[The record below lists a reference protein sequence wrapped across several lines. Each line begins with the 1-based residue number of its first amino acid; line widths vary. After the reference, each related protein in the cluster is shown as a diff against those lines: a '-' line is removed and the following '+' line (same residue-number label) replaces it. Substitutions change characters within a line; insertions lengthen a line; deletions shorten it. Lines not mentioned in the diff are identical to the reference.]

1 MADNRPLFPEAMGFG
16 NCCFGT
22 ASDALHTTLFLAE
35 SFSMRR
41 MSNSPTLIP
50 ERIVESLRMLSD
62 RVHSRFPDRGLA
74 RHVEWF
80 VDYAG
85 RVLPAGESNLKAP
98 KVVRAASWI
107 GGVAVTAALFSPIY
121 FVRRIDGMDQL
132 PVFLGSLDAL
142 VTVLAATVGGF
153 YTMRSIEHEF
163 VRRQALAGL
172 HTLRSFAHVTDML
185 QVTKSPTQ
193 ILFPGSEPAD
203 GVVIQ
208 SGLRDDAASL
218 SHYLTYCSELYALTA
233 KVAALYGEW
242 TSDTVVL
249 SAVDDIE
256 DLCANL
262 ESKTT
267 QKILLLEQLNQRVR
281 FPSGR

>member
-1 MADNRPLFPEAMGFG
+1 
-16 NCCFGT
+16 
-22 ASDALHTTLFLAE
+22 
-35 SFSMRR
+35 MRR
-41 MSNSPTLIP
+41 KSDSPTLIP
-50 ERIVESLRMLSD
+50 ERIIESCRMLSD
-62 RVHSRFPDRGLA
+62 RVHARFPDRGLA

-80 VDYAG
+80 VGYVE
-85 RVLPAGESNLKAP
+85 RTLPAGEAN
-98 KVVRAASWI
+98 VRAPFHFRIASWI
-107 GGVAVTAALFSPIY
+107 GGLLVAGALFSPLW
-121 FVRRIDGMDQL
+121 FVRHIDGMDQL
-132 PVFLGSLDAL
+132 PVFLGALDAMF
-142 VTVLAATVGGF
+142 TVLAATVGGF

-172 HTLRSFAHVTDML
+172 HTLRSFAHVIDML

-193 ILFPGSEPAD
+193 LLFPGSDPTD
-203 GVVIQ
+203 PLCMQ
-208 SGLRDDAASL
+208 PTLKDDASSL

-242 TSDTVVL
+242 TADSQVL

-256 DLCANL
+256 DLCASL

-281 FPSGR
+281 MPSGR

>member
-1 MADNRPLFPEAMGFG
+1 
-16 NCCFGT
+16 
-22 ASDALHTTLFLAE
+22 
-35 SFSMRR
+35 MRR
-41 MSNSPTLIP
+41 KSDSPTLIP
-50 ERIVESLRMLSD
+50 ERIVESCRMLSD
-62 RVHSRFPDRGLA
+62 RVHRRFPDRGLA
-74 RHVEWF
+74 RHIEWF
-80 VDYAG
+80 VSYVE
-85 RVLPAGESNLKAP
+85 RVLPAGEANLRAP
-98 KVVRAASWI
+98 FHFRVASWV
-107 GGVAVTAALFSPIY
+107 GGLLVAAALFSPLW
-121 FVRRIDGMDQL
+121 FVRHIDGMDQL
-132 PVFLGSLDAL
+132 PVFLGALDAL
-142 VTVLAATVGGF
+142 FTVLAATIGGF

-193 ILFPGSEPAD
+193 LLFPGSDPAEALVASN
-203 GVVIQ
+203 GPPK
-208 SGLRDDAASL
+208 DDASSL

-242 TSDTVVL
+242 TADSVVL

-256 DLCANL
+256 DLCAGL

-281 FPSGR
+281 LPGGPQASMQPITRA